1 MLASMGGG
9 GSADMLLV
17 IGLQVCSIVFQKLK
31 NWVPRDLIIW
41 TYI

>member
-17 IGLQVCSIVFQKLK
+17 IGLQVCSIVFRNLRIGSQG
-31 NWVPRDLIIW
+31 
-41 TYI
+41 T